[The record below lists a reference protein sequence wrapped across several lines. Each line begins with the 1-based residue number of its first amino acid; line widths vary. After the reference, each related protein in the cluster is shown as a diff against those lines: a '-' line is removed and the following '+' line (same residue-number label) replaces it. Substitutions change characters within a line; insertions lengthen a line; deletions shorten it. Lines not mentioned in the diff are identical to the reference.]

1 MDGALSLFKH
11 YLGRAS
17 DLQPWLEGA
26 EINRD
31 QNLRL
36 QYLAGMSLNAFQGGT
51 IHDQMLRYRKYPE
64 DLFIGSRLRTTA
76 LRFALTHPPA
86 GK

>member
-1 MDGALSLFKH
+1 LSLFKG

-31 QNLRL
+31 RNLRL
-36 QYLAGMSLNAFQGGT
+36 QYLAGMSLNAVQGRT
-51 IHDQMLRYRKYPE
+51 IHDQILSYRKYPE
-64 DLFIGSRLRTTA
+64 DLFVGSKLRTSA
-76 LRFALTHPPA
+76 LRFVLTHAPA

>member
-1 MDGALSLFKH
+1 MLP
-11 YLGRAS
+11 GRAS

-36 QYLAGMSLNAFQGGT
+36 QYLAGMSLNAVQGRT
-51 IHDQMLRYRKYPE
+51 IHDQMLSCRKYPE
-64 DLFIGSRLRTTA
+64 DLFIGSRLRTAA
-76 LRFALTHPPA
+76 LRFVLTHPPA